1 MIAASVQ
8 GLPHDLG
15 RAEMLGPVIV
25 METLIEV
32 REEYGITGE
41 VDVWSNS
48 AESVGFSE
56 SPRVANLPSRSCAR
70 NIDLKLRWTKAQEN
84 LEHKVTVKK

>member
-1 MIAASVQ
+1 
-8 GLPHDLG
+8 
-15 RAEMLGPVIV
+15 MLGPVIV

-41 VDVWSNS
+41 VDAWSDS

-56 SPRVANLPSRSCAR
+56 SPRVANLP
-70 NIDLKLRWTKAQEN
+70 
-84 LEHKVTVKK
+84 